1 MKLSYG
7 VKKKEWIL
15 EAPPH
20 ILMRAK
26 RVFSKAQQGPS
37 KALHLSDSPETAR
50 DLEWFIS
57 RYEPYEV
64 SALDLER
71 LQGRSSVHKE
81 KESLVQRFLANP
93 STTRSFDLALP
104 PRDYQK
110 IAGDLILSTGAL
122 LLADDLGTG
131 KAQPLTSQILTPT
144 GWKKMGELKVGDPVV
159 DPDGGFGFVTGI
171 FPQGG
176 KEVFQVTTNDHQTA
190 ECCKDHLWGVYSHS
204 DRSRHSTKL
213 RVKPLQDFMG
223 DLRSKPSKMG
233 WTASKWFLPNYEP
246 VEFEPSSTP
255 LTVDP
260 YILGALLGNGGLGH
274 ATNLTTPDEDVLDRI
289 RKSLPPEVELR
300 FSDRITWR
308 LARTANSGPNLIT
321 DQLRKLGVHGTL
333 SFEKFIPQNY
343 LRASI
348 SDRISLLRGL
358 MDADGSVENGVTNF
372 STSSPKLRVEVAELA
387 RSLGGIVS
395 DYAPKKE
402 PKYTYKGERRT
413 GRVGYRL
420 LIRLPFNPFY
430 CKRKANAW
438 KKPYMARAVASV
450 VATGSQTEMQCIS
463 VSTKRN
469 LYITDGYL
477 VTHNTVS
484 ALCTLSDSKT
494 LPALVVTMTSLP
506 PQWEEQ
512 VNRFL
517 PHLKTHVV
525 KVGNPYDLTKAVA
538 KKYKTPPQFP
548 DVTILN
554 YAKLARWAHTLSES
568 GLKSVIFDEI
578 QELRTGFGSNTPAKY
593 QAAAML
599 AESAQYRSGLSATP
613 IFNYGGEFYAVLN
626 ILFPGQLGSF
636 EEFTRE
642 WCSHTYGDKPRLAS
656 PKAFGEYLRS
666 SGMMLRRTRKD
677 IARELPALQK
687 IEHTVDANPEAL
699 NKVNDACMELAR
711 IILGE
716 KEVKKGAKMLASEEL
731 SNKLRQA
738 TGVAKCVGR
747 GTAVLKFDG
756 TLEKV
761 ENLKIGDILMG
772 PDSLPRT
779 ILRTTSGLDEMYEVT
794 STKVR
799 PLFKPYHVNGEH
811 ILALKHTG
819 KVRHGDRFLFAPYL
833 KGHHLEVPVRDYIS
847 SSKHFKHMVKGFK
860 ATCISFPSVEVPL
873 DPYFLGIWLGDGNSA
888 GVAVTTMDIEIKRY
902 LHDFAKLHKLH
913 VRVRQPKR
921 KAPTYHLSDWHR
933 KNPVLQLLRRLG
945 VLNNK
950 HIPSSY
956 LINDIPTRLALLAG
970 ILDTDGSL
978 SKNRNVFVL
987 NSKWEHL
994 ANEVCWLAQS
1004 LGFCASV
1011 KPIVVTNQTR
1021 RRFKA
1026 YQVFIGGEG
1035 LDKIP
1040 TILARKKAKPRT
1052 QIKDPL
1058 RSGIKVTP
1066 VGEGE
1071 YFGFETDGDGLFLLS
1086 DFTVTHNSP
1095 FVAEFVKMLAESGEK
1110 ILVFAWHREVYGIL
1124 QDRLKDFKPLLYTGS
1139 ETVGQKEIAK
1149 KAFCDGDS
1157 QILLMSL
1164 RSGAGL
1170 DGLQFKCSTV
1180 VFAELD
1186 WSPGV
1191 MDQCLARVYRDGQG
1205 NPVVAYYLTANTGS
1219 DPIVSEVLGLK
1230 LQQLDGALKPEE
1242 GDLLERLQV
1251 DPGHIKKLALSYLAK
1266 HTK

>member
-1 MKLSYG
+1 MRLSYG
-7 VKKKEWIL
+7 VKKKEWVL

-131 KAQPLTSQILTPT
+131 K
-144 GWKKMGELKVGDPVV
+144 
-159 DPDGGFGFVTGI
+159 
-171 FPQGG
+171 
-176 KEVFQVTTNDHQTA
+176 
-190 ECCKDHLWGVYSHS
+190 
-204 DRSRHSTKL
+204 
-213 RVKPLQDFMG
+213 
-223 DLRSKPSKMG
+223 
-233 WTASKWFLPNYEP
+233 
-246 VEFEPSSTP
+246 
-255 LTVDP
+255 
-260 YILGALLGNGGLGH
+260 
-274 ATNLTTPDEDVLDRI
+274 
-289 RKSLPPEVELR
+289 
-300 FSDRITWR
+300 
-308 LARTANSGPNLIT
+308 
-321 DQLRKLGVHGTL
+321 
-333 SFEKFIPQNY
+333 
-343 LRASI
+343 
-348 SDRISLLRGL
+348 
-358 MDADGSVENGVTNF
+358 
-372 STSSPKLRVEVAELA
+372 
-387 RSLGGIVS
+387 
-395 DYAPKKE
+395 
-402 PKYTYKGERRT
+402 
-413 GRVGYRL
+413 
-420 LIRLPFNPFY
+420 
-430 CKRKANAW
+430 
-438 KKPYMARAVASV
+438 
-450 VATGSQTEMQCIS
+450 
-463 VSTKRN
+463 
-469 LYITDGYL
+469 
-477 VTHNTVS
+477 TVS
-484 ALCTLSDSKT
+484 ALCTLSDAKT

-517 PHLKTHVV
+517 PQLKTHVV

-538 KKYKTPPQFP
+538 KKYKIAPQFP

-578 QELRTGFGSNTPAKY
+578 QELRSGFGSKTPAKY

-599 AESAQYRSGLSATP
+599 SESAQYRSGLSATP

-656 PKAFGEYLRS
+656 PKAFGEYLRG

-738 TGVAKCVGR
+738 TGVAKV
-747 GTAVLKFDG
+747 
-756 TLEKV
+756 
-761 ENLKIGDILMG
+761 
-772 PDSLPRT
+772 
-779 ILRTTSGLDEMYEVT
+779 
-794 STKVR
+794 
-799 PLFKPYHVNGEH
+799 
-811 ILALKHTG
+811 
-819 KVRHGDRFLFAPYL
+819 
-833 KGHHLEVPVRDYIS
+833 
-847 SSKHFKHMVKGFK
+847 
-860 ATCISFPSVEVPL
+860 
-873 DPYFLGIWLGDGNSA
+873 
-888 GVAVTTMDIEIKRY
+888 
-902 LHDFAKLHKLH
+902 
-913 VRVRQPKR
+913 
-921 KAPTYHLSDWHR
+921 
-933 KNPVLQLLRRLG
+933 
-945 VLNNK
+945 
-950 HIPSSY
+950 
-956 LINDIPTRLALLAG
+956 
-970 ILDTDGSL
+970 
-978 SKNRNVFVL
+978 
-987 NSKWEHL
+987 
-994 ANEVCWLAQS
+994 
-1004 LGFCASV
+1004 
-1011 KPIVVTNQTR
+1011 
-1021 RRFKA
+1021 
-1026 YQVFIGGEG
+1026 
-1035 LDKIP
+1035 
-1040 TILARKKAKPRT
+1040 
-1052 QIKDPL
+1052 
-1058 RSGIKVTP
+1058 
-1066 VGEGE
+1066 
-1071 YFGFETDGDGLFLLS
+1071 
-1086 DFTVTHNSP
+1086 P

-1110 ILVFAWHREVYGIL
+1110 ILVFAWHREVYSIL
-1124 QDRLKDFKPLLYTGS
+1124 LDRLKEFNPLLYTGS
-1139 ETVGQKEIAK
+1139 ETVGQKERAK

-1266 HTK
+1266 HAK